1 MIKQKFKRAFQAQLQ
16 EIRHMSTAEIGE
28 ILAKCEMDPKLHLVR
43 DVVRVVANTGIRNLE
58 LASLRM
64 SDVDITGGWMAIKGR
79 KVLFTRKVPLRPKTI
94 AAIVSLHSRNPE
106 SPFVLGEFPILRMRI
121 VIASLRLVWPRHSHG
136 RILLLSVR
144 MSFTYRLMHAGISS
158 RVVRY
163 CAGHQDLSLSAS
175 KMPLTP
181 EDWLYILRQ
190 TRELFPEE
198 L

>member
-1 MIKQKFKRAFQAQLQ
+1 MIKQNFKGAFQAQLQ

-28 ILAKCEMDPKLHLVR
+28 ILAKCEMEPKLHLVR
-43 DVVRVVANTGIRNLE
+43 DVVRVVANTGILNSE

-79 KVLFTRKVPLRPKTI
+79 KVPFTRKVPLRPKTI

-106 SPFVLGEFPILRMRI
+106 SPFVLGEFPTLRMRI

-136 RILLLSVR
+136 RFLLLSVR

-158 RVVRY
+158 GVVRY
-163 CAGHQDLSLSAS
+163 CAGHQDSSWFAS

>member
-1 MIKQKFKRAFQAQLQ
+1 
-16 EIRHMSTAEIGE
+16 MSTAEIGE

-136 RILLLSVR
+136 RCLLLSVR

-158 RVVRY
+158 WVVRY
-163 CAGHQDLSLSAS
+163 CEGHQDLSLSAS

-181 EDWLYILRQ
+181 EDWLYILQQ
-190 TRELFPEE
+190 TREMFPEE